1 MPSSPRALPRGPL
14 ACVAAG
20 IFLAAQTAS
29 EAEVRW
35 GGSVALTTDYLLRGV
50 SQTDGSPAVQ
60 AELHFQTQTGWLGG
74 LWASNVE
81 VNPEDGRTA
90 ELNAF
95 FGYSHPIAG
104 EWSMKLVAVHYAY
117 PGNSPA
123 DFYNYDELIAGAAF
137 RDVFFVTATI
147 SPNTPHEADPGV
159 ARDHTAVSYELALRY
174 PLQGTWSALGG
185 VGYYDLKAPDT
196 AGYAYWS
203 AGVGYDFEPWH
214 LEIAWFGT
222 GHAAAALFDEDRP
235 SNRLAAT
242 LIWRF

>member
-1 MPSSPRALPRGPL
+1 MAS
-14 ACVAAG
+14 
-20 IFLAAQTAS
+20 TAS
-29 EAEVRW
+29 EADVRW

-60 AELHFQTQTGWLGG
+60 AELHLQTQTGWLGG

-104 EWSMKLVAVHYAY
+104 DWSMKLVAVHYAY

-123 DFYNYDELIAGAAF
+123 DFYNYDELIAGAAY

-147 SPNTPHEADPGV
+147 SPNTPHEAASGL
-159 ARDHTAVSYELALRY
+159 ARDHTALSYELALRY

-185 VGYYDLKAPDT
+185 VGYYDLKAPDS

-203 AGVGYDFEPWH
+203 AGVGYDFKPWH
-214 LEIAWFGT
+214 LEVAWFGT
-222 GHAAAALFDEDRP
+222 SSAAAALFDEDRP

>member
-1 MPSSPRALPRGPL
+1 
-14 ACVAAG
+14 
-20 IFLAAQTAS
+20 
-29 EAEVRW
+29 VRW

-50 SQTDGSPAVQ
+50 SQTGGSPAVQ
-60 AELHFQTQTGWLGG
+60 AELHFQTQAGWLGG
-74 LWASNVE
+74 LWASNVD
-81 VNPEDGRTA
+81 VNPADGRTA

-95 FGYSHPIAG
+95 FGYAHPIAG
-104 EWSMKLVAVHYAY
+104 DWSMKLVAVHYAY

-123 DFYNYDELIAGAAF
+123 DFYNYDELIAGAAY

-147 SPNTPHEADPGV
+147 SPNTPHEAAPGL
-159 ARDHTAVSYELALRY
+159 ARDHTALSYELGLRY
-174 PLQGTWSALGG
+174 PLQGAWSALGG
-185 VGYYDLKAPDT
+185 VGYYDLKAPDS

-222 GHAAAALFDEDRP
+222 SHAAAALFDEDRP